1 MKVFSILAVIL
12 LFGTIDFQKNSPGN
26 ELFVVITTADAETQ
40 MMAMV
45 LATQSVNQD
54 VAVRILLCGEA
65 GNLAIVEYTSPV
77 FAPSN
82 RSPKQ
87 LLTGLI
93 ERDITVEVCGIFLPN
108 RNFTESD
115 LIPGVTIASPPEVA
129 GYMKQDNVRYFTF

>member
-65 GNLAIVEYTSPV
+65 GNLAIEEYTSPV
-77 FAPSN
+77 F
-82 RSPKQ
+82 R
-87 LLTGLI
+87 LLTA
-93 ERDITVEVCGIFLPN
+93 P
-108 RNFTESD
+108 RNNF
-115 LIPGVTIASPPEVA
+115 
-129 GYMKQDNVRYFTF
+129 